1 MDSYGETT
9 MLVSG
14 VALNTIIIV
23 GLSLSQDTTDV
34 GDACLLLRMGVSVLG
49 EGVPYVISIYPEHT
63 TC

>member
-1 MDSYGETT
+1 